1 MSKFLNISTDTTLGG
16 NSASDDA
23 VSSQKAIK
31 AYADTK
37 QDNLVSGTNIKT
49 VNNTSLLG
57 SGNISIPVI
66 TVDSSLSTSS
76 TNPVRNSVVTT
87 AINGKLDGY
96 NINVAGNWTGGA
108 HAVNFI
114 TFDYTNCNS
123 ENGIFIKL
131 SMVNSHGNGI
141 TGRFFQDVILN
152 CNYTGIVAGTIYRYF
167 AENVDASMSY
177 NDHKFGD
184 IFWTI
189 DTTNKIVKFYV
200 LMRQYSYT
208 YMTPYFRLNAST
220 KGVISQKSGVG
231 QEEYSSGTQYWA
243 SINWYETDQTYS
255 ATSPK
260 PQSGVAIASAGFLK
274 SSDVTEYT
282 ATEVETLWGNI

>member
-1 MSKFLNISTDTTLGG
+1 MTKFLNISTDTTLGG
-16 NSASDDA
+16 SSASDEV

-31 AYADTK
+31 SYV
-37 QDNLVSGTNIKT
+37 DNNS
-49 VNNTSLLG
+49 
-57 SGNISIPVI
+57 P
-66 TVDSSLSTSS
+66 TVDSSLSTTS
-76 TNPVRNSVVTT
+76 TNAVQNKVITN
-87 AINGKLDGY
+87 ALNGKLDGF
-96 NINVAGNWTGGA
+96 NLNVAGNWTGGA

-114 TFDYTNCNS
+114 TFDYTDCNS

-131 SMVNSHGNGI
+131 SMVNSHDNGI

-152 CNYTGIVAGTIYRYF
+152 CNYKGTVAGTIYRYF
-167 AENVDASMSY
+167 AENVDAGMSY
-177 NDHKFGD
+177 SGHRWGD

-220 KGVISQKSGVG
+220 KGVISQKSGIG
-231 QEEYSSGTQYWA
+231 QEEYSSGTQTWT

-255 ATSPK
+255 ATSQK
-260 PQSGVAIASAGFLK
+260 PQSGIAIASAGFIT
-274 SSDVTEYT
+274 SSALSGYQTTSNLVTSVSSSSTNSQYPSAKLFYDT
-282 ATEVETLWGNI
+282 CGDIETLINAL